1 MSKTKK
7 MELTNL
13 EILNIVAW
21 YKDFKASKKNEELPL
36 RVQYDL
42 ERNIAKMI
50 EPAQSFET
58 FRNDRIKDIQNEFIT
73 DEKSYIAKE
82 IQRDENGNPVIGE
95 DGKAIEEEIRKVKDE
110 YFADYQDKIIK
121 MNAELEK
128 IAVEKEEISV
138 KTFDLDEMI
147 DKLENTSLKLDDL
160 NMLAFMDN
168 EGE

>member
-58 FRNDRIKDIQNEFIT
+58 FRNNRIKDIQNEFIT
-73 DEKSYIAKE
+73 DEKSYVAKE
-82 IQRDENGNPVIGE
+82 IQKDENGNPVIGE
-95 DGKAIEEEIRKVKDE
+95 DGKAIEEEIRKVKDK
-110 YFADYQDKIIK
+110 FFPDYQAKLIK
-121 MNAELEK
+121 MNEELEK
-128 IAVEKEEISV
+128 IAIEKEEVLV
-138 KTFDLDEMI
+138 KTFNLDALI
-147 DKLENTSLKLDDL
+147 DNLNGTSMKLEDL
-160 NMLAFMDN
+160 NMLSFMDV
-168 EGE
+168 EEE